1 VILALLSSG
10 HQASNVIEDALLCV
24 SALIEGF
31 SLIVLCQESS
41 RCAVVE
47 MNIVG
52 YLDHL
57 YPILLA
63 GLENHKEFQVRKPM
77 QTKGSY
83 CCRFAVQLSVWLE
96 T

>member
-1 VILALLSSG
+1 MSLRMPF
-10 HQASNVIEDALLCV
+10 CV
-24 SALIEGF
+24 SPRLLKVSL

-41 RCAVVE
+41 WCAVVE